1 MTITEAIQNVDNVL
15 ANVALN
21 RQQHITISESMKL
34 IIDRCKIADQLEGEK
49 NVKQPQTDV

>member
-1 MTITEAIQNVDNVL
+1 MIITEAIQNIDNVL

-34 IIDRCKIADQLEGEK
+34 VIDRCKKADELEMVQNEPK
-49 NVKQPQTDV
+49 TDVS